1 MGFESH
7 PIVKEHLGEL
17 KKITEVREQLRLQLA
32 KTWELAQKTNN
43 DVERQ
48 NLTKTARDL
57 EQQVSTITSKGELYM
72 LKIDQ
77 LNGVR

>member
-7 PIVKEHLGEL
+7 PVVKEHLKEL
-17 KKITEVREQLRLQLA
+17 KRITEVREQLRVQLA

>member
-7 PIVKEHLGEL
+7 KVVKEYLEEL
-17 KKITEVREQLRLQLA
+17 VKITEVREQMRSRLA
-32 KTWELAQKTNN
+32 DTWARARKTDDDQ
-43 DVERQ
+43 ERRQ
-48 NLTKTARDL
+48 LTKTARDL
-57 EQQVSTITSKGELYM
+57 EQQVSVVTSKGELYM

>member
-7 PIVKEHLGEL
+7 PVVKEHLKEL
-17 KKITEVREQLRLQLA
+17 KRITEVREQLRLQLA

-48 NLTKTARDL
+48 NLTKTAKDL

>member
-7 PIVKEHLGEL
+7 PIVKEYLGEL

>member
-7 PIVKEHLGEL
+7 AIVKEYLEEL
-17 KKITEVREQLRLQLA
+17 VKITEVREQMRSRLADTWA
-32 KTWELAQKTNN
+32 KARKT
-43 DVERQ
+43 DDDQERRQ
-48 NLTKTARDL
+48 LTKTARDL
-57 EQQVSTITSKGELYM
+57 EQQVSVVTSKGELYM

>member
-7 PIVKEHLGEL
+7 PVVKEHLKEL
-17 KKITEVREQLRLQLA
+17 KRITEVREQLRLQLA